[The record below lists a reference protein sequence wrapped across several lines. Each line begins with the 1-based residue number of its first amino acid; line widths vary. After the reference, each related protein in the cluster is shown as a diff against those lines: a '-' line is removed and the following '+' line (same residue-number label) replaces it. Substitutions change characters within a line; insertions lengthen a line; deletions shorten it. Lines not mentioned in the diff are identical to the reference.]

1 MPRKPKGPR
10 LHLRPARADRRTEA
24 VYVIRDGR
32 TEVSTGCGPNE
43 FEGAQEALWQYLGA
57 KRQPEPQHGRAQ
69 DPDHVLIADVI
80 ALYAREKAPSVADPV
95 SCRGRLE
102 TLLEFWGEATV
113 GDIKRSTCNDYV
125 AWRVLQPNRSYK
137 DTANAPRVS
146 DQSARRELE
155 DLSAAVFYWNGE
167 FPLTRLPVFTLPD
180 KDEGNRDALT
190 RQQAARLLKAA
201 MGYRFDKTTGKWT
214 RLAPS
219 SRKNRA
225 HLRRFLLMG
234 FYTGTRPGVLP
245 KVRWEMSDD
254 SAWVDLDAGIIYR
267 RGRRER
273 DHRNKRRPL
282 VKIPGRLLAHLRRW
296 RRMDRLLFSDGDA
309 AAAGPG
315 TVIHHGGRALAGR
328 IRTGF
333 EGIARDAGLDPETLT
348 PHWMRHT
355 CATWLMENDVPVW
368 EAAGYLGMTVEMLER
383 NYGHHRPN
391 HHASARSAFTNNKD
405 R

>member
-1 MPRKPKGPR
+1 M
-10 LHLRPARADRRTEA
+10 
-24 VYVIRDGR
+24 
-32 TEVSTGCGPNE
+32 
-43 FEGAQEALWQYLGA
+43 
-57 KRQPEPQHGRAQ
+57 
-69 DPDHVLIADVI
+69 
-80 ALYAREKAPSVADPV
+80 ADPV

-102 TLLEFWGEATV
+102 TILEFWGEATV
-113 GDIKRSTCNDYV
+113 GDIKRSSCNDYV

-155 DLSAAVFYWNGE
+155 DLSAAVSYWNGE
-167 FPLTRLPVFTLPD
+167 YPLTRLPVFTLPD

-201 MGYRFDKTTGKWT
+201 MGYRLNIATGKWT
-214 RLAPS
+214 HLSPS
-219 SRKNRA
+219 IRKNRA

-245 KVRWEMSDD
+245 KVRWDMSDD

-273 DHRNKRRPL
+273 DRRNKRRPL

-296 RRMDRLLFSDGDA
+296 HRLDSLCFADGDDDA
-309 AAAGPG
+309 GGPG

-333 EGIARDAGLDPETLT
+333 EGIARDAGLDPKTLT

-391 HHASARSAFTNNKD
+391 HHASARSAFTNNKG

>member
-1 MPRKPKGPR
+1 M
-10 LHLRPARADRRTEA
+10 
-24 VYVIRDGR
+24 
-32 TEVSTGCGPNE
+32 
-43 FEGAQEALWQYLGA
+43 
-57 KRQPEPQHGRAQ
+57 
-69 DPDHVLIADVI
+69 
-80 ALYAREKAPSVADPV
+80 ADPV

-102 TLLEFWGEATV
+102 TILEFWGEATV
-113 GDIKRSTCNDYV
+113 GDIKRSSCNDYV

-137 DTANAPRVS
+137 DTASAPRVS

-155 DLSAAVFYWNGE
+155 DLSAAVTYWNGE
-167 FPLTRLPVFTLPD
+167 YPLTRLPVFTLPD

-201 MGYRFDKTTGKWT
+201 MGYRLDITTGKWT

-245 KVRWEMSDD
+245 KVRWAMSDD

-296 RRMDRLLFSDGDA
+296 RRLDSISFADGGDDA
-309 AAAGPG
+309 DGPG
-315 TVIHHGGRALAGR
+315 TVVHHGGRALAGR

-391 HHASARSAFTNNKD
+391 HHASARSAFTNNRD